1 MSCSEYDAEKLRSE
15 LARDDRVNEL
25 GIEVSISNGK
35 AFLHGKVAT
44 AERREAVAEVA
55 QEVLPGCII
64 VNEVTVTRLEEP
76 NLENLP

>member
-1 MSCSEYDAEKLRSE
+1 MSCTEYDAEKLRSE

-44 AERREAVAEVA
+44 PERRDAVAEVA
-55 QEVLPGCII
+55 KEVLPGCTI
-64 VNEVTVTRLEEP
+64 VNEVTVTPMSKP
-76 NLENLP
+76 NMENL